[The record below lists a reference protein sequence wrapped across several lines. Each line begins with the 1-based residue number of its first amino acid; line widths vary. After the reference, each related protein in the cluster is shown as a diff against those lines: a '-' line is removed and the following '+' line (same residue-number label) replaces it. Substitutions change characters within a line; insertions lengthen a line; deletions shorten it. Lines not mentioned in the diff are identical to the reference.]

1 MKHGII
7 IRLFFS
13 KKYFLSNYI
22 IAIKNVNRIILQR
35 IELKPE
41 YLWRQMMH
49 WFSGCPAVR
58 GDIAEKKKQ
67 QEKKKRGPTYCSW
80 QKNWHGKP
88 TLNAS
93 LLHHSPSIPLAL
105 LHLLPNLP
113 SPRSP
118 LSLSLSDGW
127 PLQYIWLIFS
137 ADWVREHVSEWEGV
151 SRRRWRRQRWRR
163 WCPDSHLLSSAVW
176 SPGTAAWHITKWKR
190 DKWTC

>member
-1 MKHGII
+1 
-7 IRLFFS
+7 
-13 KKYFLSNYI
+13 
-22 IAIKNVNRIILQR
+22 
-35 IELKPE
+35 
-41 YLWRQMMH
+41 MMH

-113 SPRSP
+113 SPRSS
-118 LSLSLSDGW
+118 LSLSLSLMDDLYSTYDSSSRLTGW
-127 PLQYIWLIFS
+127 ESML
-137 ADWVREHVSEWEGV
+137 VSEREWADGDGDGGGGGGGGDV
-151 SRRRWRRQRWRR
+151 QTAT
-163 WCPDSHLLSSAVW
+163 CFPLLSDHQVLQHGILQSGN
-176 SPGTAAWHITKWKR
+176 GTSGHVKT
-190 DKWTC
+190 